1 MAILSKDDFLA
12 RIKERIGEDSS
23 DEAIAFIEDMTD
35 TFDDLS
41 TKASDNTDWKTK
53 YEENDAKWRAKYTE
67 RFMKPSDDETDPLV
81 PAEVRDTSP
90 KTFEELFKT
99 EE

>member
-1 MAILSKDDFLA
+1 MAVLTKDDFLA

-23 DEAIAFIEDMTD
+23 DEAIAFMEDMTD

-41 TKASDNTDWKTK
+41 TKASDSTDWKTK

-67 RFMKPSDDETDPLV
+67 RFMKPSDDETDPIV
-81 PAEVRDTSP
+81 PPEEKDTSP